1 MTTRM
6 RQVNR
11 GLH

>member
-6 RQVNR
+6 RV
-11 GLH
+11 GSWA